1 MNAIIIEELT
11 KRYGPTV
18 AVDHASLSVGEGEV
32 FGLIGPNGA
41 GKSTII
47 RSLLGIIPYQGGK
60 VMVSGVDMSEPDAQR
75 KVRIGYLPQRAAFQE
90 WRTAE
95 QALRTLGRLSGLEG
109 DRLERRIDEVLKQ
122 LGIDEYRNRKV
133 NKLSGGT
140 LQKLGFAQAILHQPS
155 VLVLD
160 EPMAALDPASRF
172 LFKKIIQELS
182 SSGTTVLFSSHILS
196 DVEDL
201 ADAVGLIQNGRMR
214 YAGPIAGLERM
225 ASLRSELVIELGD
238 DRGQWRSVSLPG
250 VDLRQP
256 SAGYLVAHV
265 SDSEQWD
272 TTAPHLMEALM
283 RAGCNIRSFNR
294 REPSLE
300 DIYMATV
307 GGSN

>member
-1 MNAIIIEELT
+1 MEAIIIEDLV

-18 AVDHASLSVGEGEV
+18 AVDHANLRVEEGTV

-47 RSLLGIIPYQGGK
+47 RSLLGLIPNESGK
-60 VMVSGVDMSEPDAQR
+60 VMVSGVDMQSADAHR
-75 KVRIGYLPQRAAFQE
+75 KVRVGYLPQRAAFQE

-95 QALRTLGRLSGLEG
+95 QALITLGRLSGLEG
-109 DRLERRIDEVLKQ
+109 ERLEQRVDEVLGQ
-122 LGIDEYRNRKV
+122 LGIEEYRTRKV

-140 LQKLGFAQAILHQPS
+140 LQKLGFAQAIVHEPS
-155 VLVLD
+155 VLILD

-172 LFKKIIQELS
+172 LFKKIIRELRA
-182 SSGTTVLFSSHILS
+182 SGTTILFSSHILS

-201 ADAVGLIQNGRMR
+201 ADSVGLLQNGKVR
-214 YAGPIAGLERM
+214 YSGPIKGLEKM
-225 ASLRSELVIELGD
+225 VALRSELVVELVG
-238 DRGQWRSVSLPG
+238 DRGEWKSVNLPG

-256 SAGYLVAHV
+256 SAGLLVAHV
-265 SDSEQWD
+265 SDLEQWD
-272 TTAPHLMEALM
+272 ATVPRIVEALM

-294 REPSLE
+294 RDPKLE
-300 DIYMATV
+300 DLYMAYV

>member
-1 MNAIIIEELT
+1 MEVIIIEDLV
-11 KRYGPTV
+11 KKFGPTV
-18 AVDHASLSVGEGEV
+18 AVDHVDLRVDEGTV

-47 RSLLGIIPYQGGK
+47 RSLLGLIPNESGR
-60 VMVSGVDMSEPDAQR
+60 VRVSGVDMHDPDASR
-75 KVRIGYLPQRAAFQE
+75 KVRVGYLPQRASFQE

-95 QALRTLGRLSGLEG
+95 QALITLGRLSGLEG
-109 DRLERRIDEVLKQ
+109 KRLYQRVDEVLEQ
-122 LGIDEYRNRKV
+122 LGIEEFRSRKV

-140 LQKLGFAQAILHQPS
+140 LQKLGFAQAILHEPT

-172 LFKKIIQELS
+172 LFKKIIRELRA
-182 SSGTTVLFSSHILS
+182 SGTTILFSSHILS

-201 ADAVGLIQNGRMR
+201 ADAVGLLQGGKVR
-214 YAGPIAGLERM
+214 YSGPIRGLEKLV
-225 ASLRSELVIELGD
+225 ALRSELVIELIN
-238 DRGQWRSVSLPG
+238 DRGEWRSVNFPG

-265 SDSEQWD
+265 SDLDRWD
-272 TTAPHLMEALM
+272 ATVPKLMEALM

-294 REPSLE
+294 HDPKLE
-300 DIYMATV
+300 DLYMAYV